1 MLNLYPACHPELVSG
16 SQMLK
21 QVQDDRGKIG
31 IYMSP
36 KGFTFLEVIVV
47 LAIIGILS
55 VLAVS
60 DISAFTGRLR
70 LETTARNIS
79 TDLRE
84 IKMKAV
90 LDRSNYTIYFDTIN
104 KLYELPGRRTLLPSE
119 VRFGFSSG
127 VLGPP
132 GNPVQTPDGDGVTFP
147 SNRVNFYAQG
157 SNSMGTV
164 YITNDDLTM
173 ALSLTITG
181 RVKIWRWDGEK
192 WG

>member
-1 MLNLYPACHPELVSG
+1 MKTSYKVPKGEMP
-16 SQMLK
+16 K
-21 QVQDDRGKIG
+21 QVRHDR
-31 IYMSP
+31 SE
-36 KGFTFLEVIVV
+36 GFTFLEVIVV

-55 VLAVS
+55 ALAVS

-70 LETTARNIS
+70 LETAARNIS

-84 IKMKAV
+84 IRMKAT
-90 LDRSNYTIYFDTIN
+90 LDRNNYTIYFDTIN
-104 KLYELPGRRTLLPSE
+104 KLYELPGRRSLLPPD
-119 VRFGFSSG
+119 VRFGFTTG

-132 GNPVQTPDGDGVTFP
+132 GNPEQTPDVDGVTFP
-147 SNRVNFYAQG
+147 SNRVNFYSQG

-173 ALSLTITG
+173 ALSLTISG
-181 RVKIWRWDGEK
+181 RVKIWRWDGGK